1 MADTA
6 PTSGQSSETSGETSG
21 GFDLARILKLA
32 MRGDVAMGVGILA
45 ILVMLLLPMP
55 AIMLDLALSLSVSA
69 SVLVLMT
76 ALFIKKPLEFSAFPT
91 VLLITTLLR
100 LGLNIASTRL
110 ILSRGHEGTHAA
122 GGVIEA
128 FGGFVMQG
136 NVVIGVIVF
145 AILVIVNF
153 VVITKGSG
161 RIAEVA
167 ARFTLDAMPGKQMAI
182 DADLSSGLIT
192 EAEARQRRQELEGE
206 SNFYGAMDGASKFV
220 RGDAMAG
227 LLITAINL
235 VGGIVIGVVQSGMAF
250 GDAASTYS
258 SLTIGDGLVSQIP
271 ALIIS
276 VAAGLLVSKAGV
288 NGEADK
294 AVYGQLTAKPQGMA
308 LVAGV
313 ALLVGVLPGMP
324 FLPFAMMAAG
334 AGGLAW
340 LNRNRESEDA
350 QKAEEALADAA
361 RGPGAPGQ
369 AGADGQSETP
379 AEAPIEDSLAIDELK
394 IELGYGLLPLI
405 NDVEG
410 RKLTDQIKALRRSLA
425 EEMGFV
431 TPAVRIVD
439 NMTLGN
445 EEYAIRVKE
454 LEAGRGEIQLQK
466 LLVMDP
472 GGLPIDLPGK
482 HVKEPAFGLPATW
495 IDENLREEA
504 SFRGYTIVEPAQ
516 VIVTHLTESLRESM
530 ADLLSY
536 AEVEKLIDKL
546 SKEHKK
552 LVEDI
557 APAQITRAGIQR
569 VLQNL
574 IKERVSIRDLP
585 TILEGVA
592 EASAAT
598 QNLDTI
604 VEHVRT
610 RIARQLCYANR
621 DVEGQLPVLAL
632 APQWEQTFQEALIGE
647 GERKQLALAPSRLH
661 DFVEAIRNSFETAGT
676 QGHVPVLLTSPL
688 IRPYVR
694 SLVERFRP
702 QTVVMSQNEIH
713 PTARL
718 RTLGHVG

>member
-6 PTSGQSSETSGETSG
+6 GTNQTPAAG
-21 GFDLARILKLA
+21 GFNLQAFLNRTL
-32 MRGDVAMGVGILA
+32 RGDVALAVGILG

-55 AIMLDLALSLSVSA
+55 SLLLDLSLATSISIA
-69 SVLVLMT
+69 VLVLMT
-76 ALFIKKPLEFSAFPT
+76 ALFIKKPLEFSAFPA

-110 ILSRGHEGTHAA
+110 ILSRGHEGTDAA
-122 GGVIEA
+122 GEVIEA
-128 FGGFVMQG
+128 FGAFVMQG

-167 ARFTLDAMPGKQMAI
+167 ARFTLDSMPGKQMAI
-182 DADLSSGLIT
+182 DADLSAGLIT
-192 EAEARQRRQELEGE
+192 EHEAKERRKELEGE

-227 LLITAINL
+227 LMITAINL
-235 VGGIVIGVVQSGMAF
+235 IGGIIIGVVQSGMPFA
-250 GDAASTYS
+250 DAAAAYST
-258 SLTIGDGLVSQIP
+258 LTIGDGLVSQIP

-288 NGEADK
+288 DGEADK
-294 AVYGQLTAKPQGMA
+294 AVFGQLTANPQGLG
-308 LVAGV
+308 LVSGV
-313 ALLVGVLPGMP
+313 ALIVGVLPGMP
-324 FLPFAMMAAG
+324 FIPFAMMSAG
-334 AGGLAW
+334 AGALAW
-340 LNRNRESEDA
+340 MNRDIQERKAAEKEAERIAAEAPQEEEVAPED
-350 QKAEEALADAA
+350 
-361 RGPGAPGQ
+361 
-369 AGADGQSETP
+369 
-379 AEAPIEDSLAIDELK
+379 APIEDSLTIDELK

-405 NDVEG
+405 NDVDG

-431 TPAVRIVD
+431 TPAVRIID
-439 NMTLGN
+439 NMQLGN
-445 EEYAIRVKE
+445 QEYSIRVKE
-454 LEAGRGEIQLQK
+454 LEAGKGDLELNK

-472 GGLPIDLPGK
+472 AGLPIDMAGD

-495 IDENLREEA
+495 IEESLREEA
-504 SFRGYTIVEPAQ
+504 SFRGYTIVEPAA
-516 VIVTHLTESLRESM
+516 VMVTHLTEILRENM

-557 APAQITRAGIQR
+557 APAQISRAGIQR
-569 VLQNL
+569 VLQTL
-574 IKERVSIRDLP
+574 IKERISIRDLP
-585 TILEGVA
+585 TILEGIA
-592 EASAAT
+592 EASATT
-598 QNLDTI
+598 QNLDAI

-610 RIARQLCYANR
+610 RLSRQICYSNR
-621 DVEGQLPVLAL
+621 APDGNLPVMAL
-632 APQWEQTFQEALIGE
+632 SPHWEQAFMEALVGD
-647 GERKQLALAPSRLH
+647 GDRKQLALAPSKLH
-661 DFVEAIRNSFETAGT
+661 DFVAAVRNSFETASA
-676 QGHVPVLLTSPL
+676 QGQVPVLLTSPL

-713 PTARL
+713 PSARL
-718 RTLGHVG
+718 QTLGHVG

>member
-1 MADTA
+1 VADTA
-6 PTSGQSSETSGETSG
+6 GSNQTPATGAG
-21 GFDLARILKLA
+21 GFNFQAFLNRTL
-32 MRGDVAMGVGILA
+32 RGDVALAVGILG

-55 AIMLDLALSLSVSA
+55 SLLLDLSLATSISIA
-69 SVLVLMT
+69 VLVLMT
-76 ALFIKKPLEFSAFPT
+76 ALFIKKPLEFSAFPA

-110 ILSRGHEGTHAA
+110 ILSRGHEGTDAA
-122 GGVIEA
+122 GEVIEA
-128 FGGFVMQG
+128 FGAFVMQG

-167 ARFTLDAMPGKQMAI
+167 ARFTLDSMPGKQMAI
-182 DADLSSGLIT
+182 DADLSAGLIT
-192 EAEARQRRQELEGE
+192 EHAAKERRKELEGE

-227 LLITAINL
+227 LMITAINL
-235 VGGIVIGVVQSGMAF
+235 IGGIIIGVVQSGMPFA
-250 GDAASTYS
+250 DAAAAYST
-258 SLTIGDGLVSQIP
+258 LTIGDGLVSQIP

-288 NGEADK
+288 DGEADK
-294 AVYGQLTAKPQGMA
+294 AVFGQLTANPQGLG
-308 LVAGV
+308 LVSGV
-313 ALLVGVLPGMP
+313 ALIVGLLPGMP
-324 FLPFAMMAAG
+324 LVPFALMAAG
-334 AGGLAW
+334 AGSLAW
-340 LNRNRESEDA
+340 MNRDIQERKAAEKEA
-350 QKAEEALADAA
+350 ARLAAEE
-361 RGPGAPGQ
+361 PEEEEIAPE
-369 AGADGQSETP
+369 D
-379 AEAPIEDSLAIDELK
+379 APIEDSLTIDELK

-405 NDVEG
+405 NDVDG

-431 TPAVRIVD
+431 TPAVRIID
-439 NMTLGN
+439 NMQLGN
-445 EEYAIRVKE
+445 QEYSIRVKE
-454 LEAGRGEIQLQK
+454 LEAGKGDLELNK

-472 GGLPIDLPGK
+472 AGLPIDIAGD

-504 SFRGYTIVEPAQ
+504 SFRGYTIVEPAA
-516 VIVTHLTESLRESM
+516 VMVTHLTEILRENM

-557 APAQITRAGIQR
+557 APAQISRAGIQR
-569 VLQNL
+569 ILQTL
-574 IKERVSIRDLP
+574 IKERISIRDLP
-585 TILEGVA
+585 TILEGIA
-592 EASAAT
+592 EASATT
-598 QNLDTI
+598 QNLDAI

-610 RIARQLCYANR
+610 RLSRQICHTNR
-621 DVEGQLPVLAL
+621 APDGNLPVLAL
-632 APQWEQTFQEALIGE
+632 SPHWEQAFTEALVGD
-647 GERKQLALAPSRLH
+647 GERKQLALAPSKLH
-661 DFVEAIRNSFETAGT
+661 DFVAAVRNSFETASA
-676 QGHVPVLLTSPL
+676 QGQVPVLLTSPL

-713 PTARL
+713 PSARL
-718 RTLGHVG
+718 QTLGHVG